1 MDIFNI
7 SKSLLTL
14 KLWIILLL
22 CCLLVACNSTS
33 KVEATFI
40 GIIEEING
48 KSALINVEQTS
59 GTKIGGVVSIGIP
72 EDSTETFRIGDKV
85 EVGFDGTTFEIAPV
99 LVQTITLEK
108 IE

>member
-1 MDIFNI
+1 MDIFII
-7 SKSLLTL
+7 SKSFLTL
-14 KLWIILLL
+14 KLRIILLL
-22 CCLLVACNSTS
+22 CCLLVACISTS

-40 GIIEEING
+40 GTIEEING
-48 KSALINVEQTS
+48 KSALVNVEQTS

-72 EDSTETFRIGDKV
+72 EDSTETFSVGDKV

-99 LVQTITLEK
+99 FVQTITLEK